1 MTYVYIQYTYE
12 VEASTTHLLRRRCS
26 LSAGLRPRR
35 RPLLLLPATP
45 ACAAGDDDDVPA
57 AVTAASR
64 ATRTLPLPDV
74 DVPGSASPNS
84 GTLPTISSS
93 SLSTPANEIDR

>member
-12 VEASTTHLLRRRCS
+12 VEAYTTHLLRRRCS

-45 ACAAGDDDDVPA
+45 ACAAGGDGGRDVVA
-57 AVTAASR
+57 AASP